1 MCEHVDGRLVVDLS
15 FNAWVLVSNDRSTT
29 RRPSETWVLT
39 GTNDDGQVQWLQD
52 GHAPLTDGL
61 VRLLAAWQDA
71 VTDWRV
77 AAVGHGPFD

>member
-15 FNAWVLVSNDRSTT
+15 FDT
-29 RRPSETWVLT
+29 RTQALTWVLT